1 MDACDAGSQIS
12 KTPLGAAVPCW
23 QEGVEKRFPYRISK
37 CYLLRDERARDEI
50 EIFDLT
56 HLSLLVMMIFPGEI
70 KHDS

>member
-1 MDACDAGSQIS
+1 MDACDAASQIS
-12 KTPLGAAVPCW
+12 KIRLAAPSW
-23 QEGVEKRFPYRISK
+23 QEGVERRFPYRISK

-56 HLSLLVMMIFPGEI
+56 HLSLLVMMIFLGEI